1 MTKVDFAPRL
11 EEHEDLES
19 SVDAVGGAIVRVV
32 DLESHEAEKTMQAID
47 MRGQTVDEVKVRLA
61 EMAGEDLV
69 MR

>member
-32 DLESHEAEKTMQAID
+32 DLELNEADKTM
-47 MRGQTVDEVKVRLA
+47 
-61 EMAGEDLV
+61 
-69 MR
+69 